1 MLRITIACPRC
12 NFSREIDE
20 SAIPPGATGG
30 TCPKC
35 RQKFMLSEAIKPLVP
50 PATLSFPEPDL
61 NAPPKLPLP
70 FDPSE
75 IHPKSHASEKPRP
88 RNLGFS
94 FTGTGR
100 DYFGIWIVNT
110 LLKILTIGIYSAWAK
125 VRKRRY
131 FYGNTFLNNAA
142 FDYLAEP
149 KVLFRGWII
158 AAAFFL
164 LYSIGSKVSPVLS
177 SILGGLFFIGMPWL
191 IVRSRLFNLR
201 NSEHRNIRFTFNPDY
216 REAYVVFAGL
226 PFLLPF
232 TLGLIFPYIIYRQKK
247 FFTENSGYGRT
258 RCTFDAKV
266 KEFYL
271 IFLKATGW
279 FIVLLV
285 GFLAATYFLSA
296 TAREFSPLLLS
307 GNATDMKTIQKGVV
321 AMLII
326 TLVGLNLIYLY
337 FTVYVQTALANLTWN
352 ATRIKNS
359 RFASTL
365 RVRDMAWLYISSGV
379 AILFS
384 FGLLIP
390 WASIRITRYRFGKLT
405 LNLCD
410 DMEGFL
416 GWGHTGIGPAGEEI
430 GDMFGIDIGL

>member
-1 MLRITIACPRC
+1 MSRITIACPLC

-20 SAIPPGATGG
+20 LEIPQGVTGG

-35 RQKFMLSEAIKPLVP
+35 RQRFTLREAIKPLVP
-50 PATLSFPEPDL
+50 DVKLTQAESDPIASLKH
-61 NAPPKLPLP
+61 PPPL
-70 FDPSE
+70 DPSE
-75 IHPKSHASEKPRP
+75 IHPKVNASEKPRP
-88 RNLGFS
+88 RNLEFS

-110 LLKILTIGIYSAWAK
+110 LLKILTLGVYSAWAK

-149 KVLFRGWII
+149 KILFRGWII

-164 LYSIGSKVSPVLS
+164 LYSIGSKVSPLLS
-177 SILGGLFFIGMPWL
+177 SMLGVLFFIGMPWL
-191 IVRSRLFNLR
+191 IVRSRVFNLK
-201 NSEHRNIRFTFNPDY
+201 NSEHRNIRFTFNADY

-232 TLGLIFPYIIYRQKK
+232 TFGLIFPYIIYRQKK
-247 FFTENSGYGRT
+247 FFAENSGYGRT
-258 RCTFDAKV
+258 RCTFDAKI

-271 IFLKATGW
+271 IFLKAAGW
-279 FIVLLV
+279 FVILLV
-285 GFLAATYFLSA
+285 GFLVATYFLSA

-307 GNATDMKTIQKGVV
+307 GSSTDMKTIQKGVV
-321 AMLII
+321 VMVII
-326 TLVGLNLIYLY
+326 TLVGLNFIYLY
-337 FTVYVQTALANLTWN
+337 FAVYVQTALANLTWN

-359 RFASTL
+359 RFVSTL
-365 RVRDMAWLYISSGV
+365 RVRDMAWLYISSAV
-379 AILFS
+379 AILCS

-390 WASIRITRYRFGKLT
+390 WASIRITRYRFENLT

-410 DMEGFL
+410 DMEGFR
-416 GWGHTGIGPAGEEI
+416 GWGHSGVGPAGEEI
-430 GDMFGIDIGL
+430 GDMFGVDIGL